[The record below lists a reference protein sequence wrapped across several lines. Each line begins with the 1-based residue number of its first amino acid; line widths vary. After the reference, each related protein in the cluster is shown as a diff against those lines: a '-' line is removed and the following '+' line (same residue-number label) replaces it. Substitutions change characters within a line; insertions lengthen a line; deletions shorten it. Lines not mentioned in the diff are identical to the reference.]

1 MMAFIEQ
8 EANEKA
14 EEIDAK
20 VGNCNLCYS
29 LCYNL
34 LHSGGLTL
42 LYKYINI
49 FDWPFV
55 LNKIYENIYNILQ
68 ERVISY

>member
-20 VGNCNLCYS
+20 VGNCNLCYY

-34 LHSGGLTL
+34 LHSGGLAL
-42 LYKYINI
+42 LYKYLTYLIGLSCLTKYIKKIII
-49 FDWPFV
+49 FY
-55 LNKIYENIYNILQ
+55 KRE
-68 ERVISY
+68 